1 MLRGVRMK
9 IGMLKIDEEDEPDVR
24 RIRSKEIDKI
34 LWELG
39 WEIRGNGKLAGN
51 KTSKREGGAG
61 AVATQREQ

>member
-1 MLRGVRMK
+1 MIRGVLRGVRVK
-9 IGMLKIDEEDEPDVR
+9 IGMLKIDEEESDVR

-51 KTSKREGGAG
+51 KTSKREGG
-61 AVATQREQ
+61 QEQEQ